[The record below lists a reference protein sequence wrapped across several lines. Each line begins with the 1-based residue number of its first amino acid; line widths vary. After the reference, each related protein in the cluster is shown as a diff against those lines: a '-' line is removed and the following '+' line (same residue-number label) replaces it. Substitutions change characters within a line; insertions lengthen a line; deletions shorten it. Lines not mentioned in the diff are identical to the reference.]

1 MWPSRGLMFVSHGW
15 HCVRQAAS
23 CQAKYLSSVSLSP
36 VIFVAC
42 RCKCGAIVR
51 RGMARIAATGTWH
64 GCHDTS
70 PHATT
75 VACRCKCGTVAL
87 VIVLLAFWAL
97 PVSRTTGNQRLHVSS
112 RTEFIRRAD
121 GQNEDGTDGHAD
133 SGASWHRRGSDW
145 TAKVLAVVHARVTG
159 PQREKQKT

>member
-1 MWPSRGLMFVSHGW
+1 VRSAYCVTQWCCSWLRTTREQVKSSDEASAQHVRMLLSVS
-15 HCVRQAAS
+15 
-23 CQAKYLSSVSLSP
+23 LSVSLSP
-36 VIFVAC
+36 LIFVAC

-97 PVSRTTGNQRLHVSS
+97 TR
-112 RTEFIRRAD
+112 RRAYSLHINISQRAGERD
-121 GQNEDGTDGHAD
+121 TCPRQIP
-133 SGASWHRRGSDW
+133 GS
-145 TAKVLAVVHARVTG
+145 H
-159 PQREKQKT
+159 PQRPQSCRGAHCPMAPGGGNG